1 MRIYLPAT
9 IPALARAR
17 DRGVFEGEHAHAVT
31 PMVREWY
38 VDDDVED
45 LEFTALLDAAR
56 ASLELLA
63 HDSQAPRLRLVVAAD
78 IPEADVAMAASGTS
92 EADRSAVRL
101 TGPIALQS
109 VVSLHVDE
117 SSSEPIIRA
126 AIRALPAADAGDH
139 DAEFQVS
146 QAEGCDLLWY
156 DISELDDL
164 IG

>member
-9 IPALARAR
+9 IPVLAQAR
-17 DRGVFEGEHAHAVT
+17 DRGVFEGRHANAVT

-56 ASLELLA
+56 SSLALLGR
-63 HDSQAPRLRLVVAAD
+63 DPEAPRLRLVVAAD
-78 IPEADVAMAASGTS
+78 VPDADVSLAEPGNARA
-92 EADRSAVRL
+92 EKSAVRL
-101 TGPIALQS
+101 AAPIPLKA
-109 VVSLHVDE
+109 VVSLHIDE
-117 SSSEPIIRA
+117 STSEAIIRA
-126 AIRALPAADAGDH
+126 AARALPAAEAGDD
-139 DAEFQVS
+139 DAEFAVS

-164 IG
+164 LG